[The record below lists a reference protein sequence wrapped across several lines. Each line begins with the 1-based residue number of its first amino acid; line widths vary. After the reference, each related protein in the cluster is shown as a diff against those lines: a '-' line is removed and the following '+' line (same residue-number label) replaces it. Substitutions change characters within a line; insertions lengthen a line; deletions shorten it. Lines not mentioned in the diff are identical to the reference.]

1 MDPLNAQPAEPR
13 QRWRLVYRRRPDAPA
28 LPQRDQSAAW
38 DAALISSGLP
48 LAGLD
53 LAVPRPRIVFAASLT
68 VGMPAE
74 RELLDLFLVAR
85 RSVTE
90 VRERLAGSL
99 PTGHELIEVHDVWLG
114 APALSGQVVAA
125 DYRLNVTT
133 LDGVMPDAAALAGGI
148 RRLLAAD
155 ALPRT
160 RDKGGRAI
168 PYDLRPLVAG
178 IEVQPSIEV
187 QAGDA
192 APKWIPPWAVQL
204 RIRTRFDAERGV
216 GRPEEVLAALS
227 ELSGMALT
235 AQSTTRERLFL
246 AGEA

>member
-1 MDPLNAQPAEPR
+1 MDPLKAQPAEPR
-13 QRWRLVYRRRPDAPA
+13 QRWRLAYRRGPDAPP

-38 DAALISSGLP
+38 DAALMSSGLP

-53 LAVPRPRIVFAASLT
+53 PVVPRPRLVFAASLT

-74 RELLDLFLVAR
+74 REFLDLYLVER
-85 RSVTE
+85 RSVIE

-99 PTGHELIEVHDVWLG
+99 PAGHELIDVYDVWLG

-133 LDGVMPDAAALAGGI
+133 LDGAMPDAGALADGA
-148 RRLLAAD
+148 RRLLAAVT
-155 ALPRT
+155 LPRT

-178 IEVQPSIEV
+178 IEVQPSIG
-187 QAGDA
+187 ARPGDA
-192 APKWIPPWAVQL
+192 ATEPTPLRAVQL
-204 RIRTRFDAERGV
+204 RIRTRFDSERGV

-227 ELSGMALT
+227 ELSGIALT
-235 AQSTTRERLFL
+235 AQSTTRERLLL
-246 AGEA
+246 AGEE

>member
-28 LPQRDQSAAW
+28 LPQRDQGAAW

-155 ALPRT
+155 AQPRT

-178 IEVQPSIEV
+178 IEVQ
-187 QAGDA
+187 AGDA
-192 APKWIPPWAVQL
+192 APESIPPLAVQL

-235 AQSTTRERLFL
+235 AQSTTRERLYL

>member
-133 LDGVMPDAAALAGGI
+133 LEGVMPDAAALAGGI

-192 APKWIPPWAVQL
+192 APESIPPLAVRL
-204 RIRTRFDAERGV
+204 RMRTRYDAERGV

-227 ELSGMALT
+227 ELSGMTLT
-235 AQSTTRERLFL
+235 AQSTTRERLYL

>member
-13 QRWRLVYRRRPDAPA
+13 QRWRLIYRRRPDAPA
-28 LPQRDQSAAW
+28 LPQRDQTAAW
-38 DAALISSGLP
+38 DAAMISSGLP

-53 LAVPRPRIVFAASLT
+53 LAVPRPRLVFAASLT
-68 VGMPAE
+68 VGMPVE
-74 RELLDLFLVAR
+74 RELLDLFLVER

-133 LDGVMPDAAALAGGI
+133 LDGGMPDAAALAGGI
-148 RRLLAAD
+148 RRLLAAA

-178 IEVQPSIEV
+178 IEVQPGIEA
-187 QAGDA
+187 QPGDA
-192 APKWIPPWAVQL
+192 APGSIRLPAVRL
-204 RIRTRFDAERGV
+204 RIRTRFDSERGV

-235 AQSTTRERLFL
+235 AQSTTRERLLL
-246 AGEA
+246 AGEE